1 MTNTIGTM
9 KVRKLGT
16 LEVSS
21 LGLGCM
27 GMSAFYD
34 RGGVTEK
41 DSIELIHKA
50 IDLGINFFDTA
61 EIYGPFTNEELLG
74 KALKGKRDQVI
85 IASKFGFR
93 FENGK
98 RVGLDGSASNVK
110 AAVEGSLR
118 RLNVD

>member
-1 MTNTIGTM
+1 MPASQKSQFRRDKHSQSNKDLRMSNISKTM

-34 RGGVTEK
+34 RSGVTEK
-41 DSIELIHKA
+41 ESIELIHRA
-50 IDLGINFFDTA
+50 IDLGVNFFDTA

-74 KALKGKRDQVI
+74 KALKGRRDQVVV
-85 IASKFGFR
+85 ATKFG
-93 FENGK
+93 
-98 RVGLDGSASNVK
+98 
-110 AAVEGSLR
+110 
-118 RLNVD
+118 